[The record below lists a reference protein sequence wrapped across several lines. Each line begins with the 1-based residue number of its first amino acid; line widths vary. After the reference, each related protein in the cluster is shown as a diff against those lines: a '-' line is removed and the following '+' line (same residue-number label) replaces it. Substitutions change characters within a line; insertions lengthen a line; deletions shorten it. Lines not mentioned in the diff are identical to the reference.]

1 MKTELRAC
9 PFCGKKRHLRF
20 EPFEGSTDTGIVVCI
35 CGASYTTISQGIDD
49 WNTRPIED
57 GLNKQI
63 AELEG
68 KVRTLEAD
76 NAKLKQEL
84 AKLTSRET
92 GIVDMEG
99 TPIEVGDT
107 VRVRGL
113 FEFGITEVDFSEL
126 CIVEKTNGILCHA
139 VNERTIHM
147 GDTSEYMQ
155 DMYYG
160 IDYFPLEESSEEG
173 NDFLVV
179 KKWNEAVKRIR
190 KERE

>member
-1 MKTELRAC
+1 MSKGISMELIN
-9 PFCGKKRHLRF
+9 FIK
-20 EPFEGSTDTGIVVCI
+20 EI
-35 CGASYTTISQGIDD
+35 
-49 WNTRPIED
+49 
-57 GLNKQI
+57 
-63 AELEG
+63 EG

-126 CIVEKTNGILCHA
+126 CIVEKTNGYLCHA

-160 IDYFPLEESSEEG
+160 IDYFQLEESSEEG

-179 KKWNEAVKRIR
+179 KKWNAL
-190 KERE
+190 KE